1 MAASARPHSALEEA
15 EEAEAWSAGAGA
27 ALRGAALD
35 PARPRAARARALQA
49 ALALAARGGR
59 EAVEAAEAAEALVAE
74 LLEGRGAPWQLE
86 AEALQ
91 AARALGL
98 AAPTGARRARLAAL
112 ALTRADADAERAPV
126 ASLARDVA
134 EELWVEDESAS
145 SGACFL
151 ALGQPAA
158 ARCLRSLP
166 RGSRAAQGLL
176 RRAGALAALSAGDAA
191 ALGALGAA
199 LAAEPED
206 GGSSLAAAALA
217 AVERDEHW
225 AALPP
230 LLLGFLSAER
240 GAPVPGAEW
249 ARLFERLCDAASAGE
264 GFFDAPAFS
273 RWFQQLEPAT
283 SDRCSAAAER
293 VCARAG
299 AALQA
304 LAVMVAS
311 EQRAVGLSAKL
322 RLEMRLA
329 AVVAVAGWLGADGA
343 AAPPPSPEQLALP
356 WLRHGTAG
364 RAGRAAAELLDAL
377 AGSGSESGGAAR
389 ASPGLAQAQL
399 VRCAS
404 EACAGEPAQLWR
416 ELRRRL
422 GEGRWRESEWQRCA
436 ALVALVRGSKGGRE
450 LVGGEAAVGEVL
462 PLVLPLLDEFAPA
475 VSSVGVRALRGLLEG
490 PMTAT
495 EVRWH
500 APLLLGRLRA
510 LCNASREPPVLAE
523 ALAALAAALG
533 KAESAAAPMSQHLAA
548 LEATLE
554 AAQLAT
560 VPQVQALQLR
570 FCAAVVARA
579 GLLAVPLL
587 PGLLAACRAGAG
599 VGGRTNSDV
608 REAALAALLTA
619 VEACRPRVRAHQR
632 AVLAV
637 VARNRV
643 LAQGGALA
651 PLADTVERELCA
663 AVLAVLEAE
672 ADLALL
678 EADLQRLRPLVR
690 LGSHEA

>member
-1 MAASARPHSALEEA
+1 MAPSARPQSALEEA
-15 EEAEAWSAGAGA
+15 ERADAWSAGAGA

-91 AARALGL
+91 AARALAL

-112 ALTRADADAERAPV
+112 ALTRADAEPAPV

-217 AVERDEHW
+217 AVGRDEHW

-240 GAPVPGAEW
+240 GAPVPGADW

-311 EQRAVGLSAKL
+311 EQRAVGLSAKR
-322 RLEMRLA
+322 RLEMRLE
-329 AVVAVAGWLGADGA
+329 AVVAVAGWLGVDDT

-356 WLRHGTAG
+356 WLRHEAAG
-364 RAGRAAAELLDAL
+364 RAGRAAAGLLDAL
-377 AGSGSESGGAAR
+377 AGSGSESGAAR
-389 ASPGLAQAQL
+389 ASPGLAQALL

-404 EACAGEPAQLWR
+404 EACAGEPALLWR

-475 VSSVGVRALRGLLEG
+475 VSSVGARALRGLLDG
-490 PMTAT
+490 PLTAT

-500 APLLLGRLRA
+500 APLLLSRLRT

-533 KAESAAAPMSQHLAA
+533 KAEPAAAPMSQHLAA

-599 VGGRTNSDV
+599 VGGRTNGDV
-608 REAALAALLTA
+608 REAALAALLAA

-663 AVLAVLEAE
+663 AVMAVLQAE
-672 ADLALL
+672 ASLELL

-690 LGSHEA
+690 LSIDEA